1 MLTKKYTSPTINHFY
16 EKLFLL
22 KERMNTASGKK
33 IAEERH
39 NVMVEYVNRFYSEW
53 DGKA

>member
-1 MLTKKYTSPTINHFY
+1 
-16 EKLFLL
+16 
-22 KERMNTASGKK
+22 MNTASGKK

-39 NVMVEYVNRFYSEW
+39 NVMVEYVNRFYCEW